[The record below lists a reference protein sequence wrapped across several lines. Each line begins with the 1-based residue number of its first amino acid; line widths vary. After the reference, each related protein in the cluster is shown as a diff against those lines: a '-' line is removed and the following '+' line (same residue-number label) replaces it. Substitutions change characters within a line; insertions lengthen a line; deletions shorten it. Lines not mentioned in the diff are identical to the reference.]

1 MKERKAMQA
10 LAIMFAGLLFLVACK
25 KTVTQ
30 IVQSTPNNT
39 NNTWQSLDAVN
50 IIGANFVKY

>member
-1 MKERKAMQA
+1 MKERKAKQA
-10 LAIMFAGLLFLVACK
+10 LAIMVACK

-30 IVQSTPNNT
+30 IVQSAANNT
-39 NNTWQSLDAVN
+39 NNTWQSLDVVN